1 MSSTTSPAGVV
12 LEPLPIQLPLE
23 VVARI
28 LCFLRP
34 AAPPTQLPLPD
45 AQMGDLDHSPATSP
59 EDIKAMH
66 SARKDLCTVSL
77 VCRALLPVVQR
88 VLYGSIT
95 IRSGR
100 GARMLARTLKED
112 VEHRRSHAHGEHFDK
127 LRLPDHSRNDGSNVV
142 SGSGPDAPP
151 TRTDVATASCSC
163 SCHPPPITADRDD
176 VVPLH
181 QLGRPLHTLVEH
193 LCITHNDGLLAPLDT
208 REDNLFWPESL
219 RTVMDLCSNLR
230 SISVISR
237 PQEGEVLRQVLHPN
251 TTARLERLAIHSLR
265 FVLDSY
271 LGRMV
276 ADFLSIV

>member
-1 MSSTTSPAGVV
+1 MSASPPPAGIA
-12 LEPLPIQLPLE
+12 LAPLPIQLPLE

-34 AAPPTQLPLPD
+34 AAPPTQIPLPD
-45 AQMGDLDHSPATSP
+45 AQMGVLDQSPATSP

-77 VCRALLPVVQR
+77 VCRALYPVIQR
-88 VLYGSIT
+88 LLYGSIT

-100 GARMLARTLKED
+100 GARMLAQTLRQD
-112 VEHRRSHAHGEHFDK
+112 AEHRRPHIHAERFGK
-127 LRLPDHSRNDGSNVV
+127 LRPSDPPRDYGSTVA
-142 SGSGPDAPP
+142 SGSEPDASP
-151 TRTDVATASCSC
+151 TRPDESVEICSC
-163 SCHPPPITADRDD
+163 SCHPPPITVDCSDA
-176 VVPLH
+176 VPLH

-208 REDNLFWPESL
+208 REDNLLWPASL
-219 RTVMDLCSNLR
+219 RTVMDLCNNLR

-237 PQEGEVLRQVLHPN
+237 PQEGDVLRQVLHPN

-265 FVLDSY
+265 YVLD
-271 LGRMV
+271 L
-276 ADFLSIV
+276 LP